1 MDSYGILHEN
11 IVLEKELIDYLDRIT
26 FLKRE
31 WSCSFENVE
40 EHLAQTPVDLL
51 FINVENPSEE
61 KMVLLK
67 QLACSN
73 NTIIIASSKV
83 LSTFNR
89 DFPPSIIAYIT
100 RPPTFDLVVNAV
112 IKYSMK
118 FDDK

>member
-31 WSCSFENVE
+31 WSASFENVE
-40 EHLAQTPVDLL
+40 QHLTNTPVDLL
-51 FINVENPSEE
+51 FINIENASEE
-61 KMVLLK
+61 KLVLLE

-73 NTIIIASSKV
+73 NTIIIATNDV
-83 LSTFNR
+83 LSIFER

-100 RPPTFDLVVNAV
+100 RPPTFDLVVDAV

-118 FDDK
+118 VE